1 MKRGDIYLVDFE
13 PSVGS
18 EIRKTRPALII
29 SCDEANR
36 HLRTV
41 TVIPVSSRVENV
53 FPFEVLVEREES
65 GLDRDS
71 KLKIPQMRTVDKSRL
86 SKRVGSAGA
95 DTMSGVQ
102 KAIRLHLDMEEN

>member
-29 SCDEANR
+29 SCNEANR

-41 TVIPVSSRVENV
+41 TVIPFSSKVGKV
-53 FPFEVLVEREES
+53 FPFEVLVESRES

-71 KLKIPQMRTVDKSRL
+71 KLKVPQMRAVDKSRL
-86 SKRVGSAGA
+86 SKRIGSVGEE
-95 DTMSGVQ
+95 TMAAVE
-102 KAIRLHLDMEEN
+102 KAIRLHLDME